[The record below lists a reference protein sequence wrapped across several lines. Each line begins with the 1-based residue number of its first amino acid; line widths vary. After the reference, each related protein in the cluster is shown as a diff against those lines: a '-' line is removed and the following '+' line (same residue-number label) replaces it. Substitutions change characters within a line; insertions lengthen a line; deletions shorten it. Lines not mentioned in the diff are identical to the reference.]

1 MGNMKKFLEYTGPV
15 TYKTIDHLLKDL
27 KKTEEFRALYKT
39 TARRVYAILVE
50 ILENIAKHSITI
62 SFGDSPYQPSISA
75 EIKNDKIVIHAE
87 NPVSKEQRDSLLSQ
101 LELVNDLDEKDLAFF
116 YEDKINRK
124 AKKYENGAGLGFILV
139 RLKSGNKIEYAF
151 TEKTNNALFLVMQI
165 TVNKYVMR
173 KLFVERTASSPKVL
187 LDPENNTFEISGE
200 SRPSDV
206 ASFYTE
212 ILSWFDNYS
221 QYLTKSTYGG
231 DPPVFNLDFEY
242 FNSSS
247 AKYILDF
254 CKMIAVTRSK
264 GREINLKW
272 HYESDDMDMLEAGR
286 EMSRI
291 SKLPFEFVQKNI
303 K

>member
-1 MGNMKKFLEYTGPV
+1 MKKFLEYTGPV
-15 TYKTIDHLLKDL
+15 TYKTIDQLLKDV
-27 KKTEEFRALYKT
+27 KKTEEFRTLHKT
-39 TARRVYAILVE
+39 TARRVYSILVE
-50 ILENIAKHSITI
+50 ILENIAKHS
-62 SFGDSPYQPSISA
+62 SESSSAASSNQPYISA
-75 EIKNDKIVIHAE
+75 EMKNDKIVVHAE
-87 NPVSKEQRDSLLSQ
+87 NPVSPEKKDILLAQ
-101 LELVNDLDEKDLAFF
+101 LDLVNDLDEKDLAFF

-139 RLKSGNKIEYAF
+139 RLKSGNKIDYTF
-151 TEKTNNALFLVMQI
+151 TEKTGNVLFLSMQI

-173 KLFVERTASSPKVL
+173 KLFVDRTASSPKVL

-206 ASFYTE
+206 ASFYNE

-221 QYLTKSTYGG
+221 QSISKSPYSG
-231 DPPVFNLDFEY
+231 DTPVFNLDFEY

-254 CKMIAVTRSK
+254 CKLIAATRSK

-291 SKLPFEFVQKNI
+291 SKLPFEFVQKDI

>member
-1 MGNMKKFLEYTGPV
+1 MKKFLEYTGPV
-15 TYKTIDHLLKDL
+15 TYKTIDQLLKDL
-27 KKTEEFRALYKT
+27 KKTEEFRALHKT
-39 TARRVYAILVE
+39 TARRVYAVLVE
-50 ILENIAKHSITI
+50 ILENITKHSI
-62 SFGDSPYQPSISA
+62 SSLSGVSLNQPSISA
-75 EIKNDKIVIHAE
+75 EMKNDKIVIHAE
-87 NPVSKEQRDSLLSQ
+87 NPVSQEQRDPLMAQ
-101 LELVNDLDEKDLAFF
+101 MELVNDLDESDLAFF

-139 RLKSGNKIEYAF
+139 RLKSGNKIDYKF
-151 TEKTNNALFLVMQI
+151 NEKPGNGLFLSMQI

-206 ASFYTE
+206 ASFYNE
-212 ILSWFDNYS
+212 ILGWFDNYS
-221 QYLTKSTYGG
+221 QYLSKSPYGG
-231 DPPVFNLDFEY
+231 EPPVFNLDFEY

-254 CKMIAVTRSK
+254 CKLIAATRTK

-272 HYESDDMDMLEAGR
+272 HYERDDMDMLEAGR

-291 SKLPFEFVQKNI
+291 SKLPFEFVQKDM

>member
-1 MGNMKKFLEYTGPV
+1 MKNFLEYTGPV
-15 TYKTIDHLLKDL
+15 TYKTIDHLLKEL
-27 KKTEEFRALYKT
+27 KKTEEFRALHKI

-50 ILENIAKHSITI
+50 ILENIAKHSVSSSSGASLCQPHIT
-62 SFGDSPYQPSISA
+62 A
-75 EIKNDKIVIHAE
+75 EMKEENIVINAE
-87 NPVSKEQRDSLLSQ
+87 NPVSAEKRESMTAQ
-101 LELVNDLDEKDLAFF
+101 LELVNDLDLEDLTLF

-124 AKKYENGAGLGFILV
+124 TKRYENGAGLGFILV
-139 RLKSGNKIEYAF
+139 RLKSGNKIDFTF
-151 TEKTNNALFLVMQI
+151 TEQPGRFLCLSIQI

-173 KLFVERTASSPKVL
+173 KLSVERTSSSPKVL
-187 LDPENNTFEISGE
+187 LDPETNYFEISGE

-206 ASFYTE
+206 ASFYNE

-221 QYLTKSTYGG
+221 QDLTKSSHPGI
-231 DPPVFNLDFEY
+231 PPVFNLDFEY

-247 AKYILDF
+247 AKYILDL
-254 CKMIAVTRSK
+254 CKMIAATRAK

-272 HYESDDMDMLEAGR
+272 HYERDDMDMLEAGR

-291 SKLPFEFVQKNI
+291 SKLPFDFVQKDI